1 MSFLFVFPAFLQ
13 NEGRIFRLTFSGED
27 TLLVSV
33 DAEDAFGRL
42 EIRKVPHQFTLN
54 EIIGVKD
61 LEILFQVFALVFL

>member
-1 MSFLFVFPAFLQ
+1 MSLLFVFPALLQ

-33 DAEDAFGRL
+33 DAEDAFCRL
-42 EIRKVPHQFTLN
+42 EIRKVPYQFTLN